1 MGGRR
6 NSPVLCLIMSEDE
19 KELDSDSEESNSGK
33 EELSSEEVA
42 SGEPDAP
49 LEAGEP
55 EDSEFEE
62 EEEEEEEEE
71 GVEFDLDAQIEEF
84 RHQIEEDPE
93 NCVHHYNLGEAL
105 AELGQSEEAQEAFEQ
120 ALLLDKN
127 QAFSAIIHFGI
138 GNLYYHQLMSGIQS
152 TVVKSSVGLH
162 SQHRAGAQ
170 ISSVNDDDY
179 ATPLREFEAAVQDLP
194 SLQADEEIME
204 YISTNV
210 PQQIATVYYK
220 WASDLFDKARQ
231 IDNYGDEVKDIKKG
245 LKHLKKTIEID
256 PNHSQANLMVKYGKK
271 MLQEGFSI
279 YDEYGFVAKEIQGTG

>member
-33 EELSSEEVA
+33 EELSSEEVV

-62 EEEEEEEEE
+62 EGEE
-71 GVEFDLDAQIEEF
+71 VEFDLDAQIEEF

-120 ALLLDKN
+120 ALLLDKD
-127 QAFSAIIHFGI
+127 QAFGAIIHFGI

-245 LKHLKKTIEID
+245 LRHLKKTIEID

>member
-1 MGGRR
+1 M
-6 NSPVLCLIMSEDE
+6 IMSEDE
-19 KELDSDSEESNSGK
+19 KEPESDSLKEESNS
-33 EELSSEEVA
+33 EDVA
-42 SGEPDAP
+42 NVEPVENVPSQLD
-49 LEAGEP
+49 AGEP
-55 EDSEFEE
+55 EDSVEEFEE
-62 EEEEEEEEE
+62 EEE
-71 GVEFDLDAQIEEF
+71 VEFDLEAQIEEF
-84 RHQIEEDPE
+84 RHQIEEDPD
-93 NCVHHYNLGEAL
+93 NCVNYYNMGEAL
-105 AELGQSEEAQEAFEQ
+105 AELGQLEEAQEAFEQ
-120 ALLLDKN
+120 ALLLDEN

-162 SQHRAGAQ
+162 SQHRAGNT

-179 ATPLREFEAAVQDLP
+179 SIPLREFEAAIQDIP

-204 YISTNV
+204 YISENV

-231 IDNYGDEVKDIKKG
+231 IDNYGDEVKDIKQG
-245 LKHLKKTIEID
+245 LRHLKKTIEID
-256 PNHSQANLMVKYGKK
+256 PNHTQANLMVKYGKK

>member
-1 MGGRR
+1 
-6 NSPVLCLIMSEDE
+6 MSEDE

-33 EELSSEEVA
+33 EALSSEEVA

-62 EEEEEEEEE
+62 EEEEEEE
-71 GVEFDLDAQIEEF
+71 VEFDLDAQIEEF

-138 GNLYYHQLMSGIQS
+138 GNLYYHELMSGIQS

-162 SQHRAGAQ
+162 SQHRAGNT

-179 ATPLREFEAAVQDLP
+179 SIPLREFEAAMQDIP

-204 YISTNV
+204 YISQNV

>member
-1 MGGRR
+1 M
-6 NSPVLCLIMSEDE
+6 IMSEDE

-42 SGEPDAP
+42 SGETDAP

-62 EEEEEEEEE
+62 EEEEE
-71 GVEFDLDAQIEEF
+71 VEFDLDAQIEEF

>member
-1 MGGRR
+1 M
-6 NSPVLCLIMSEDE
+6 IMSEDE
-19 KELDSDSEESNSGK
+19 KEPESDSLKEESNS
-33 EELSSEEVA
+33 EDVA
-42 SGEPDAP
+42 NVEPVENVP
-49 LEAGEP
+49 SQLEAGEP
-55 EDSEFEE
+55 EDSVEEFDEE
-62 EEEEEEEEE
+62 EEE
-71 GVEFDLDAQIEEF
+71 VEFDLEAQIEEF
-84 RHQIEEDPE
+84 RHQIEEDPD

-105 AELGQSEEAQEAFEQ
+105 AELGQLEEAQEAFEQ
-120 ALLLDKN
+120 ALLLDEN

-162 SQHRAGAQ
+162 SQHRAGNT

-179 ATPLREFEAAVQDLP
+179 SIPLREFEAAMQDIS

-204 YISTNV
+204 YISQNV

-231 IDNYGDEVKDIKKG
+231 IDNYGDEVKDIKQG
-245 LKHLKKTIEID
+245 LRHLKKTIDID
-256 PNHSQANLMVKYGKK
+256 PKHTQANLMVKYGKK

>member
-1 MGGRR
+1 M
-6 NSPVLCLIMSEDE
+6 IMSEDE

-62 EEEEEEEEE
+62 EEEEEEE
-71 GVEFDLDAQIEEF
+71 VEFDLDAQIEEF
-84 RHQIEEDPE
+84 RYQIEEDPE

-120 ALLLDKN
+120 ALLLDKD
-127 QAFSAIIHFGI
+127 QAFGAIIHFGI

-162 SQHRAGAQ
+162 SQHRAGTQ

-179 ATPLREFEAAVQDLP
+179 AIPLREFEAAVQDLP

-256 PNHSQANLMVKYGKK
+256 PNHTQANLMVKYGKK

>member
-1 MGGRR
+1 M
-6 NSPVLCLIMSEDE
+6 IMSEDE

-55 EDSEFEE
+55 EDSEF
-62 EEEEEEEEE
+62 EEEEE

>member
-6 NSPVLCLIMSEDE
+6 NSPLLCLIMSEDE
-19 KELDSDSEESNSGK
+19 KELESDSLKEESNS
-33 EELSSEEVA
+33 EEVA
-42 SGEPDAP
+42 NGEAVENAP
-49 LEAGEP
+49 SQLEAGEP
-55 EDSEFEE
+55 EDSVEDFEE
-62 EEEEEEEEE
+62 EEE
-71 GVEFDLDAQIEEF
+71 VEFDLEAQIEEF
-84 RHQIEEDPE
+84 RHQIEEDPD
-93 NCVHHYNLGEAL
+93 NCVNYYNMGEAL
-105 AELGQSEEAQEAFEQ
+105 AELGQLEEAQEAFEQ
-120 ALLLDKN
+120 ALLLDEN

-162 SQHRAGAQ
+162 SQHRAGDT

-179 ATPLREFEAAVQDLP
+179 AIPLREFEAAIQDIP
-194 SLQADEEIME
+194 SLQADEEITE
-204 YISTNV
+204 YISENV

-256 PNHSQANLMVKYGKK
+256 PNHTQANLMVKYGKK

>member
-1 MGGRR
+1 M
-6 NSPVLCLIMSEDE
+6 IMSEDE

-55 EDSEFEE
+55 EDSVEDFEE
-62 EEEEEEEEE
+62 EEE
-71 GVEFDLDAQIEEF
+71 VEFDLEAQIEEF

-120 ALLLDKN
+120 ALLLDKD
-127 QAFSAIIHFGI
+127 QAFGAIIHFGI

-279 YDEYGFVAKEIQGTG
+279 YDEYGFVAKEIQGAG

>member
-1 MGGRR
+1 M
-6 NSPVLCLIMSEDE
+6 IMSEDE

-42 SGEPDAP
+42 SGETDAP

-62 EEEEEEEEE
+62 EEEE
-71 GVEFDLDAQIEEF
+71 VEFDLDAQIEEF

-120 ALLLDKN
+120 ALLLDKD
-127 QAFSAIIHFGI
+127 QAFGAIIHFGI

>member
-1 MGGRR
+1 M
-6 NSPVLCLIMSEDE
+6 IMSEDE
-19 KELDSDSEESNSGK
+19 KELESDSLKEESNS
-33 EELSSEEVA
+33 EEVA
-42 SGEPDAP
+42 NGEAVENAP
-49 LEAGEP
+49 SQLEAGEP
-55 EDSEFEE
+55 EDSVEEFEE
-62 EEEEEEEEE
+62 EEE
-71 GVEFDLDAQIEEF
+71 VEFDLEAQIEEF

-105 AELGQSEEAQEAFEQ
+105 AELGQLEEAQEAFEQ
-120 ALLLDKN
+120 ALLLDEN

-162 SQHRAGAQ
+162 SQHRAGDT

-179 ATPLREFEAAVQDLP
+179 AIPLREFEAAIQDIP

-204 YISTNV
+204 YISENV

-231 IDNYGDEVKDIKKG
+231 IDNYGDEVKDIKQG
-245 LKHLKKTIEID
+245 LRHLKKTIEID
-256 PNHSQANLMVKYGKK
+256 PNHTQANLMVKYGKK

>member
-1 MGGRR
+1 M
-6 NSPVLCLIMSEDE
+6 IMSEDE
-19 KELDSDSEESNSGK
+19 KELESDSLKEESNS
-33 EELSSEEVA
+33 EEVA
-42 SGEPDAP
+42 NGEAVENAP
-49 LEAGEP
+49 SQLEAGEP
-55 EDSEFEE
+55 EDSVEEFEE
-62 EEEEEEEEE
+62 EEE
-71 GVEFDLDAQIEEF
+71 VEFDLEAQIEEF
-84 RHQIEEDPE
+84 RHQIEEDPD
-93 NCVHHYNLGEAL
+93 NCVNYYNMGEAL
-105 AELGQSEEAQEAFEQ
+105 SELGQLEEAQEAFEQ
-120 ALLLDKN
+120 ALLLDEN

-162 SQHRAGAQ
+162 SQHRAGNT

-179 ATPLREFEAAVQDLP
+179 SIPLREFEAAIQDIP

-204 YISTNV
+204 YISQNV

-231 IDNYGDEVKDIKKG
+231 IDNYGDEVKDIKQG
-245 LKHLKKTIEID
+245 LRHLKKTIDID
-256 PNHSQANLMVKYGKK
+256 PNHTQANLMVKYGKK

>member
-6 NSPVLCLIMSEDE
+6 NSPLLCLIMSEDE
-19 KELDSDSEESNSGK
+19 KELESDSLKEESNS
-33 EELSSEEVA
+33 EEVA
-42 SGEPDAP
+42 NGEAVENAP
-49 LEAGEP
+49 SQLEAGEP
-55 EDSEFEE
+55 EDSVEEFEE
-62 EEEEEEEEE
+62 EEE
-71 GVEFDLDAQIEEF
+71 VEFDLEAQVEEF
-84 RHQIEEDPE
+84 RHQIEEDPD
-93 NCVHHYNLGEAL
+93 NCVNYYNMGEAL
-105 AELGQSEEAQEAFEQ
+105 AELGQLEEAQEAFEQ
-120 ALLLDKN
+120 ALLLDEN

-162 SQHRAGAQ
+162 SQHRAGDT

-179 ATPLREFEAAVQDLP
+179 AIPLREFEAAIQDIP
-194 SLQADEEIME
+194 SLQADEEITE
-204 YISTNV
+204 YISENV

-231 IDNYGDEVKDIKKG
+231 IDNYGDEVKDIKQG
-245 LKHLKKTIEID
+245 LRHLKKTIAID
-256 PNHSQANLMVKYGKK
+256 PNHTQANLMVKYGKK

>member
-1 MGGRR
+1 M
-6 NSPVLCLIMSEDE
+6 IMSEDE
-19 KELDSDSEESNSGK
+19 KEPESDSLKEESNS
-33 EELSSEEVA
+33 EEVA
-42 SGEPDAP
+42 NGEAVENAP
-49 LEAGEP
+49 SQLEAGEP
-55 EDSEFEE
+55 EDSVEEFEE
-62 EEEEEEEEE
+62 EEE
-71 GVEFDLDAQIEEF
+71 VEFDLEAQIEEF

-105 AELGQSEEAQEAFEQ
+105 AELGQLEEAQEAFEQ
-120 ALLLDKN
+120 ALLLDEN

-162 SQHRAGAQ
+162 SQHRAGNT

-179 ATPLREFEAAVQDLP
+179 SIPLREFEAAMQDIP
-194 SLQADEEIME
+194 SLQADEEITE
-204 YISTNV
+204 YVSENV

-231 IDNYGDEVKDIKKG
+231 IDNYGDEVKDIKQG
-245 LKHLKKTIEID
+245 LRHLKKTIGID
-256 PNHSQANLMVKYGKK
+256 PNHTQANLMVKYGKK

>member
-6 NSPVLCLIMSEDE
+6 NSPLLCLIMSEDE
-19 KELDSDSEESNSGK
+19 KELEPGPEESNS
-33 EELSSEEVA
+33 EEVA
-42 SGEPDAP
+42 AGEPDAL
-49 LEAGEP
+49 LEAEEAEEP
-55 EDSEFEE
+55 EDSELEE
-62 EEEEEEEEE
+62 EE
-71 GVEFDLDAQIEEF
+71 VEFDLEAQVEEF
-84 RHQIEEDPE
+84 KHQIEEEPD

-120 ALLLDKN
+120 ALLLDKD

-162 SQHRAGAQ
+162 SQHRAGDT

-179 ATPLREFEAAVQDLP
+179 AIPLREFEAAIQGIP
-194 SLQADEEIME
+194 TLQADEEIME
-204 YISTNV
+204 YISKNV

-231 IDNYGDEVKDIKKG
+231 ISNYGDEVKDIKQG
-245 LKHLKKTIEID
+245 LKYLKKTVDID
-256 PNHSQANLMVKYGKK
+256 PNHTQANLMVKYGKK

>member
-1 MGGRR
+1 M
-6 NSPVLCLIMSEDE
+6 IMSEDE
-19 KELDSDSEESNSGK
+19 KEPESDSLKEESNS
-33 EELSSEEVA
+33 EDVA
-42 SGEPDAP
+42 NVEPVENVP
-49 LEAGEP
+49 SQLEAGEP
-55 EDSEFEE
+55 EDSVEEFDEE
-62 EEEEEEEEE
+62 EEE
-71 GVEFDLDAQIEEF
+71 VEFDLEAQIEEF
-84 RHQIEEDPE
+84 RHQIEEDPD

-105 AELGQSEEAQEAFEQ
+105 AELGQLEEAQEAFEQ
-120 ALLLDKN
+120 ALLLDEN

-162 SQHRAGAQ
+162 SQHRAGNT

-179 ATPLREFEAAVQDLP
+179 STPLREFEAAMQDIP

-204 YISTNV
+204 YISQNV

-256 PNHSQANLMVKYGKK
+256 PNHTQANLMVKYGKK

>member
-1 MGGRR
+1 M
-6 NSPVLCLIMSEDE
+6 IMSEDE

-62 EEEEEEEEE
+62 EGEE
-71 GVEFDLDAQIEEF
+71 VEFDLDAQIEEF
-84 RHQIEEDPE
+84 RYQIEEDPE

-120 ALLLDKN
+120 ALLLDKDH
-127 QAFSAIIHFGI
+127 AFGAIIHFGI

>member
-1 MGGRR
+1 M
-6 NSPVLCLIMSEDE
+6 IMSEDE
-19 KELDSDSEESNSGK
+19 KEPESDSLKEESNS
-33 EELSSEEVA
+33 EDVA
-42 SGEPDAP
+42 NVEPVENVP
-49 LEAGEP
+49 SQLEAGEP
-55 EDSEFEE
+55 EDSVEEFDEE
-62 EEEEEEEEE
+62 EEE
-71 GVEFDLDAQIEEF
+71 VEFDLEAQIEEF
-84 RHQIEEDPE
+84 RHQIEEDPD

-105 AELGQSEEAQEAFEQ
+105 AELGQLEEAQEAFEQ
-120 ALLLDKN
+120 ALLLDEN

-162 SQHRAGAQ
+162 SQHRAGNT

-179 ATPLREFEAAVQDLP
+179 AIPLREFEAAMQDIP

-204 YISTNV
+204 YISQNV

-231 IDNYGDEVKDIKKG
+231 IDNYGDEVKDIKQG
-245 LKHLKKTIEID
+245 LRHLKKTVGID
-256 PNHSQANLMVKYGKK
+256 PNHTQANLMVKYGKK

>member
-1 MGGRR
+1 M
-6 NSPVLCLIMSEDE
+6 IMSEDE
-19 KELDSDSEESNSGK
+19 KEPESDSLKEESNS
-33 EELSSEEVA
+33 EDVA
-42 SGEPDAP
+42 NVEPVENVPFP

-55 EDSEFEE
+55 EDSVEEFDEE
-62 EEEEEEEEE
+62 EEE
-71 GVEFDLDAQIEEF
+71 VEFDLEAQIEEF
-84 RHQIEEDPE
+84 RHQIEEDPD

-105 AELGQSEEAQEAFEQ
+105 AELGQLEEAQEAFEQ
-120 ALLLDKN
+120 ALLLDEN

-162 SQHRAGAQ
+162 SQHRAGNT

-179 ATPLREFEAAVQDLP
+179 SIPLREFEAAMQDIP

-204 YISTNV
+204 YISQNV

-231 IDNYGDEVKDIKKG
+231 IDNYGDEVKDIKQG
-245 LKHLKKTIEID
+245 LRHLKKTIDID
-256 PNHSQANLMVKYGKK
+256 PNHTQANLMVKYGKK

-279 YDEYGFVAKEIQGTG
+279 YDEYGFVAKEIQGAG

>member
-1 MGGRR
+1 M
-6 NSPVLCLIMSEDE
+6 IMSEDE
-19 KELDSDSEESNSGK
+19 KEPESDSLKEESNS
-33 EELSSEEVA
+33 EDVA
-42 SGEPDAP
+42 NVEPVENVP
-49 LEAGEP
+49 SQLEAGEP
-55 EDSEFEE
+55 EDSVEEFDEE
-62 EEEEEEEEE
+62 EEE
-71 GVEFDLDAQIEEF
+71 VEFDLEAQIEEF
-84 RHQIEEDPE
+84 RHQIEEDPD

-105 AELGQSEEAQEAFEQ
+105 AELGQLEEAQEAFEQ
-120 ALLLDKN
+120 ALLLDEN

-162 SQHRAGAQ
+162 SQHRAGNT

-179 ATPLREFEAAVQDLP
+179 STPLREFEAAMQDIP

-204 YISTNV
+204 YISQNV

-231 IDNYGDEVKDIKKG
+231 IDNYGDEVKDIKQG
-245 LKHLKKTIEID
+245 LRHLKKTIGID

>member
-6 NSPVLCLIMSEDE
+6 NSPLLCLIMSEDE
-19 KELDSDSEESNSGK
+19 KEPESDSLQEESNS
-33 EELSSEEVA
+33 EDVA
-42 SGEPDAP
+42 NVEPVENVP
-49 LEAGEP
+49 SQLEAGEP
-55 EDSEFEE
+55 EDSVEEFEE
-62 EEEEEEEEE
+62 EEE
-71 GVEFDLDAQIEEF
+71 VEFDLEAQIEEF
-84 RHQIEEDPE
+84 RHQIEEDPD
-93 NCVHHYNLGEAL
+93 NCVNYYNMGEAL
-105 AELGQSEEAQEAFEQ
+105 AELGQLEEAQEAFEQ
-120 ALLLDKN
+120 ALLLDEN

-162 SQHRAGAQ
+162 SQHRAGDT

-179 ATPLREFEAAVQDLP
+179 AIPLREFEAAIQDIP
-194 SLQADEEIME
+194 SLQADEEITE
-204 YISTNV
+204 YISENV

-231 IDNYGDEVKDIKKG
+231 IDNYGDEVKDIKQG
-245 LKHLKKTIEID
+245 LRHLKKTIEID
-256 PNHSQANLMVKYGKK
+256 PNHTQANLMVKYGKK

>member
-1 MGGRR
+1 M
-6 NSPVLCLIMSEDE
+6 IMSEDE
-19 KELDSDSEESNSGK
+19 KELESDSLKEESNS
-33 EELSSEEVA
+33 EEVA
-42 SGEPDAP
+42 NGEAVENAP
-49 LEAGEP
+49 SQLEAGEP
-55 EDSEFEE
+55 EDSVEEFEE
-62 EEEEEEEEE
+62 EEE
-71 GVEFDLDAQIEEF
+71 VEFDLEAQIEEF
-84 RHQIEEDPE
+84 RHQIEEDPD
-93 NCVHHYNLGEAL
+93 NCVNYYNMGEAL
-105 AELGQSEEAQEAFEQ
+105 AELGQLEEAQEAFEQ
-120 ALLLDKN
+120 ALLLDEN

-162 SQHRAGAQ
+162 SQHRAGNT

-179 ATPLREFEAAVQDLP
+179 AIPLREFEAAIQDIP

-204 YISTNV
+204 YISENV

-231 IDNYGDEVKDIKKG
+231 IDNYGDEVKDIKQG
-245 LKHLKKTIEID
+245 LRHLKKTIEID
-256 PNHSQANLMVKYGKK
+256 PNHTQANLMVKYGKK

>member
-1 MGGRR
+1 M
-6 NSPVLCLIMSEDE
+6 IMSEDE

-62 EEEEEEEEE
+62 EGEE
-71 GVEFDLDAQIEEF
+71 VEFDLDAQIEEF
-84 RHQIEEDPE
+84 RHQIEEDPD
-93 NCVHHYNLGEAL
+93 NCVNYYNMGEAL

-120 ALLLDKN
+120 ALLLDKD
-127 QAFSAIIHFGI
+127 QAFGAIIHFGI

-231 IDNYGDEVKDIKKG
+231 IDNYGDEVKDIKQG
-245 LKHLKKTIEID
+245 LRHLKKTIEID
-256 PNHSQANLMVKYGKK
+256 PNHTQANLMVKYGKK

>member
-1 MGGRR
+1 M
-6 NSPVLCLIMSEDE
+6 IMSEDE
-19 KELDSDSEESNSGK
+19 KEPESDSLKEESNS
-33 EELSSEEVA
+33 EDVA
-42 SGEPDAP
+42 NVEPVENVP
-49 LEAGEP
+49 SQLEAGEP
-55 EDSEFEE
+55 EDSVEEFDEE
-62 EEEEEEEEE
+62 EEE
-71 GVEFDLDAQIEEF
+71 VEFDLDAQIEEF

-105 AELGQSEEAQEAFEQ
+105 AELGQLEEAQEAFEQ
-120 ALLLDKN
+120 ALLLDEN

-162 SQHRAGAQ
+162 SQHRAGNT

-179 ATPLREFEAAVQDLP
+179 SIPLREFEAAMQDIP

-204 YISTNV
+204 YISQNV

>member
-1 MGGRR
+1 M
-6 NSPVLCLIMSEDE
+6 IMSEDE

-105 AELGQSEEAQEAFEQ
+105 AELGQLEEAQEAFEQ
-120 ALLLDKN
+120 ALLLDEN

-162 SQHRAGAQ
+162 SQHRAGNT

-179 ATPLREFEAAVQDLP
+179 SIPLREFEAAMQDIP

-204 YISTNV
+204 YISQNV

-231 IDNYGDEVKDIKKG
+231 IDNYGDEVKDIKQG
-245 LKHLKKTIEID
+245 LRHLKKTIGID